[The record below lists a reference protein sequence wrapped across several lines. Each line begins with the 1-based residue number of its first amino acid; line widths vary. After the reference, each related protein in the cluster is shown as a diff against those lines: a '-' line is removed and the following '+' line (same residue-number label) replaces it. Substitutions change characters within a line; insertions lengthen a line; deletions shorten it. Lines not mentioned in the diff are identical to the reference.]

1 MEEYRCMDLAKHTK
15 LFIYAI
21 ISDKEEEEAKELLIS
36 FLREFVKKAN
46 IKNKIIQYNQKSK

>member
-1 MEEYRCMDLAKHTK
+1 MDLAKHTK